1 MQVMEILNDNEVR
14 YLTEGPQKR
23 DVPEDI
29 KTLHPIDAG
38 AQKNPYQEGDGLLKW
53 LQDRLGL

>member
-1 MQVMEILNDNEVR
+1 MEIVNDNEVR
-14 YLTEGPQKR
+14 YLSEGPQKQ

-29 KTLHPIDAG
+29 KTLHPTDAG
-38 AQKNPYQEGDGLLKW
+38 LSKNLPYQEGDGLLKW